1 MSENSK
7 TDPALLR
14 LLPSIDA
21 LLKTETA
28 RVVLKDAGAKRLTET
43 ARAAVEDLRAK
54 ITTENGDLTR
64 EQILNRAEVILKEK
78 FEIANLRNFRRVI
91 NATGVVIHTN
101 LGRAPLAER
110 ARSAILDNA
119 AGYCALEYDLET
131 GKRGKRGGATEAVL
145 CELTGAES
153 SLIVNNC
160 AAAAFLIL
168 SALANGGETIVSRGE
183 LVEIGGDFRIPDVM
197 AQSGTRLVEVG
208 TTNRTRAA
216 DFENAIT
223 ENTRVLMRVHPS
235 NFRIVGFTAMPDL
248 AELARL
254 AHQKDLILYEDAGSG
269 AVVDLSRFGL
279 SDEPVIS
286 ESIRA
291 GADVV
296 SFSGDKLFGAVQA
309 GIVVGRREIIE
320 RIRKHPLYR
329 ALRVDKI
336 AYAALSAT
344 LEIYQKETHFEEI
357 PVLRILSQ
365 TKEEIRERAERFC
378 LKLKT
383 QGSKSESEDFKTETL
398 SFELVEGNSAI
409 GGGSA
414 PLVHPET
421 VLISL
426 QHNRLSAAEL
436 ERALRLNSPP
446 IVSRVAEDRVLL
458 DLRTVFESEE
468 DEIIAALK
476 QF

>member
-7 TDPALLR
+7 TDSALLR
-14 LLPSIDA
+14 LLPSVDR

-28 RVVLKDAGAKRLTET
+28 RGILKDAGAKRLTET

-64 EQILNRAEVILKEK
+64 EQLLNRAEVILKEK
-78 FEIANLRNFRRVI
+78 FETANLRNFRRVI

-110 ARSAILDNA
+110 ARTAILENA

-131 GKRGKRGGATEAVL
+131 GKRGKRGGATEEIL

-160 AAAAFLIL
+160 AAAAFLVL
-168 SALANGGETIVSRGE
+168 SALATVGETIVSRGE
-183 LVEIGGDFRIPDVM
+183 LVEIGGDFRVPDVM
-197 AQSGTRLVEVG
+197 AQSGTKLVEVG

-248 AELARL
+248 TELAAL
-254 AHQKDLILYEDAGSG
+254 AHQRDLILYEDAGSG

-279 SDEPVIS
+279 SDEPLIS

-309 GIVVGRREIIE
+309 GIIVGRREIIE

-344 LEIYQKETHFEEI
+344 LEIYRKETHFEEI
-357 PVLRILSQ
+357 PVLRMLSQ

-378 LKLKT
+378 SKFKN
-383 QGSKSESEDFKTETL
+383 QGAKPESENREAGTLDFG
-398 SFELVEGNSAI
+398 LVEGNSAI

-426 QHNRLSAAEL
+426 QHKSLSAAEL
-436 ERALRLNSPP
+436 ERAFRLNSTP
-446 IVSRVAEDRVLL
+446 IIARVAEDRVLL
-458 DLRTVFESEE
+458 DLRTVFEEEE
-468 DEIIAALK
+468 DEIITALK
-476 QF
+476 RI